1 MQTTQVAL
9 TDQIFWAATLLTALV
24 DAAIVFLIA
33 RRLTA
38 ARLARM
44 KWPLAVAA
52 FVIFGALWT
61 SLASGR
67 YWEECYKY
75 LFPAWSRWGL
85 PLYVGLL
92 FGAEGFLFAWL
103 APKIP
108 GNAVVNFFVL
118 GGLSSLPGH
127 LWGIYGRGMFEK
139 CAILRES
146 TPLPALVFGV
156 FEFIFYW
163 IVIMGLAVLVQR
175 ALTRRQDSTNLES

>member
-1 MQTTQVAL
+1 M
-9 TDQIFWAATLLTALV
+9 FWAAAFFTALV

-33 RRLTA
+33 RRLTRE
-38 ARLARM
+38 RLSRL
-44 KWPLAVAA
+44 KWPLAGAA
-52 FVIFGALWT
+52 FVVFAAIWA

-92 FGAEGFLFAWL
+92 FGAEALLFAWL
-103 APKIP
+103 ARKIP

-139 CAILRES
+139 CAVLRQS
-146 TPLPALVFGV
+146 TPLPALVFGA

-163 IVIMGLAVLVQR
+163 MLILGLAALAQR
-175 ALTRRQDSTNLES
+175 ALTRRRESTTLEL